1 LSFGLGL
8 IQIYTGIILSAY
20 KNIRKGKIVDAFM
33 DEGLWLVLLTGLVMM
48 AFPNL
53 AGIAKY
59 VTAAGAIGLVLTQGR
74 SQKNILKKFMSGLLS
89 LYNVTSY
96 LSDVLSYS
104 RLLALGLATGV
115 IATVINTMARM
126 LGVNIFGYIA
136 MLLVLIGGHLFNVAV
151 NALGAYVHSS
161 RLQYIEFF
169 GKFYEGGGKP
179 FQPLRIDTKYVDL
192 EDIGRVNLK
201 NQTFEGGV

>member
-1 LSFGLGL
+1 
-8 IQIYTGIILSAY
+8 
-20 KNIRKGKIVDAFM
+20 M
-33 DEGLWLVLLTGLVMM
+33 
-48 AFPNL
+48 
-53 AGIAKY
+53 
-59 VTAAGAIGLVLTQGR
+59 AGATDRARDDGFSEFSRNSKICNCRRRNRPCADAGEI
-74 SQKNILKKFMSGLLS
+74 SEKYFKKFMSGLLS

>member
-1 LSFGLGL
+1 
-8 IQIYTGIILSAY
+8 
-20 KNIRKGKIVDAFM
+20 M
-33 DEGLWLVLLTGLVMM
+33 DQGLWLVLLTGLVMM